1 MSSLTSLTPEVTMK
15 NGSSKEKPR
24 RTQAEVGRTDEIP
37 VPLHINP
44 FFICGQKSRHP
55 QEVRAKRNRKV
66 LAANVAKTHKQGR
79 YFTQRYAT
87 GLQ

>member
-44 FFICGQKSRHP
+44 FFICGQKSHDL
-55 QEVRAKRNRKV
+55 QQVRAKGNSKDM
-66 LAANVAKTHKQGR
+66 AANVAKTHKEGR
-79 YFTQRYAT
+79 YFTQ
-87 GLQ
+87 